1 MRPKT
6 TQKAGGRFRWLWPA
20 LLVIVLIALPLP
32 AMAQIIIEPM
42 PPWAPPMPPTPGPI
56 SVTDHSVEAQVDG
69 PVAVVKVAQTFHNES
84 GATVEG
90 MFVFPLPAEAS
101 VSDFQM
107 KVDGSVLEGRLLP
120 ADEARAIYE
129 QIVRQRRDPA
139 LLQYLNGGL
148 FQTNVFPIPPGETRT
163 VQLTYTEVVAQ
174 QDGLYRF
181 RYPLGAGVGAGM
193 ATHPFRM
200 EVDLVNQPGLR
211 TIYSPN
217 AGVQVTRYGQDAAG
231 VVWTGDV
238 GANTGVVDLYWG
250 VADDRIGVNLL
261 SYQPVEE
268 DGYLAL
274 LLAPSIE
281 VEQGDVV
288 KRDLIVVLDVSGSM
302 EGEKMN
308 QARAAADYLVDHLNP
323 GDRFNLISF
332 STGVRRWANGLEDV
346 TVDNT
351 ADAHDWIARLD
362 AGGSTDINR
371 ALLEALAMVE
381 PAGDGADRLAYILF
395 LTDGLPTQGET
406 DPWRI
411 MDNAAANLPDGSQ
424 VRLFPFGIGY
434 DVNTILL
441 DTLADQMG
449 GRSAYVAPE
458 ERIDEAVGQFYA
470 GISLPVLAQ
479 VTVEFSGDVVV
490 DDLYPQ
496 TLPDLFAGEQLV
508 VTGRYRQ
515 PGPVEVVLRGE
526 VNGEPRE
533 YRFGDLGLRER
544 GGEPF
549 VARLWASRKIGAL
562 MEQVRREGPTP
573 EVVEAIVDLS
583 LRYGIV
589 TPYTAYLVEEPQ
601 AVAPME
607 APLAPVPAPAA
618 AGVGG
623 GDAGAYAYAEDE
635 AARQAA
641 MPASGEAAVAAS
653 KSQNDMQTATTV
665 GEAGQARY
673 VAGKTFIQQGWATT
687 ADGTVVPFWVDV
699 AYGPEMATRWVAFG
713 EDAYFALAADPAM
726 AQWLS
731 VGPEMVVVD
740 EQGAALRVT
749 TDGAEAA
756 RHAADAPVSAPTPV
770 PTLNVEGPTPLPTAV
785 VETPAAP
792 ASGDAWGEF
801 WTWLWD
807 QFTPD

>member
-1 MRPKT
+1 MRFLSE
-6 TQKAGGRFRWLWPA
+6 QRVRAGGRWLWIS
-20 LLVIVLIALPLP
+20 LLVALALTLPLP
-32 AMAQIIIEPM
+32 AAAQIIIEPI
-42 PPWAPPMPPTPGPI
+42 PPVFPPLPPVPGPI
-56 SVTDHSVEAQVDG
+56 SITDHAVQAQVDG
-69 PVAVVKVAQTFHNES
+69 PVAVVKVSQVFHNDS
-84 GATVEG
+84 GTVVEG
-90 MFVFPLPAEAS
+90 MFVFPLPAEAA

-139 LLQYLNGGL
+139 LLQYLSGGL

-163 VQLTYTEVVAQ
+163 VQLTYTEVVSQ

-181 RYPLGAGVGAGM
+181 RYPLGAGMGGGM
-193 ATHPFRM
+193 PEHPFRM

-211 TIYSPN
+211 TLYSPN
-217 AGVQVTRYGQDAAG
+217 AGVHITRYGPDAAG
-231 VVWTGDV
+231 IVWDGDTG
-238 GANTGVVDLYWG
+238 ATTGMVELYWG
-250 VADDRIGVNLL
+250 VADDSIGVNLL
-261 SYQPVEE
+261 SYRPVEE

-281 VEQGDVV
+281 VTGDAVV
-288 KRDLIVVLDVSGSM
+288 QRDLIVVLDVSGSM
-302 EGEKMN
+302 EGDKMG

-332 STGVRRWANGLEDV
+332 STGVRRWSNGLEEV
-346 TVDNT
+346 TADNS
-351 ADAHDWIARLD
+351 ADAHDWIARLE

-381 PAGDGADRLAYILF
+381 PAAGEGADRLTYILF

-411 MDNAAANLPDGSQ
+411 MDNATANQPDGSQ

-441 DTLADQMG
+441 DTLAKQMG
-449 GRSAYVAPE
+449 GRSAYVAPD
-458 ERIDEAVGQFYA
+458 ERIDEAVSQFYA
-470 GISLPVLAQ
+470 GISVPVLAQ
-479 VTVEFSGDVVV
+479 VTAEFQGVAVV
-490 DDLYPQ
+490 DDLYPYPL
-496 TLPDLFAGEQLV
+496 TDLFAGEQLV
-508 VTGRYRQ
+508 VTGRYREA
-515 PGPVEVVLRGE
+515 GPVEVVLRGQ

-533 YRFGDLGLRER
+533 YRYTDLGLRDR

-573 EVVEAIVDLS
+573 EVVQAIVDLS

-601 AVAPME
+601 AM
-607 APLAPVPAPAA
+607 APVEGPMAPVPAA

-623 GDAGAYAYAEDE
+623 GGAGGDAYAYAEDE

-665 GEAGQARY
+665 GEATQARY
-673 VAGKTFIQQGWATT
+673 VAGKTFVQQGWATT
-687 ADGTVVPFWVDV
+687 TDGAVVPFWVDV
-699 AYGPEMATRWVAFG
+699 AYRPEMEMLWVAFG
-713 EDAYFALAADPAM
+713 DEAYFSLAADPTM

-731 VGPEMVVVD
+731 LGPEIVVVD
-740 EQGAALRVT
+740 SQGTALRIT
-749 TDGAEAA
+749 TDAEEAA
-756 RHAADAPVSAPTPV
+756 RHPRVDPSVAPAAVPAAT
-770 PTLNVEGPTPLPTAV
+770 PTL
-785 VETPAAP
+785 PAEAP
-792 ASGDAWGEF
+792 DAAASQNAWDAF
-801 WTWLWD
+801 WAWLWD
-807 QFTPD
+807 QITPN